1 MGVAQR
7 NEFFSSVSIADFFSH
22 PSGANPPDF
31 PLANFMFAA
40 VQKAQVIQFNA
51 TFCCR
56 IFSAVFRLVYDY
68 EMRQRAE
75 DKSLCQKRA
84 VKNMPTLAQ
93 YFSNKIEL
101 KLNSRGYIKD
111 PMPKRVSLE
120 THSITRWFFLCVSL
134 LLTLEQLRRDDLDII
149 PDVGHIADRLR
160 FAVPR
165 VNRM

>member
-101 KLNSRGYIKD
+101 APGLY
-111 PMPKRVSLE
+111 KRSNAQKSLFGNPFDYPFGV
-120 THSITRWFFLCVSL
+120 FFFFVSL